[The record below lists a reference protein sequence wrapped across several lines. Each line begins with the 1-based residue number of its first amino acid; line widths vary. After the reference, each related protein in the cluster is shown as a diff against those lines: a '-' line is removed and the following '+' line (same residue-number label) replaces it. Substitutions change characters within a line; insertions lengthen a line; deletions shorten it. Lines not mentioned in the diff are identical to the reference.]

1 MKSTQRP
8 PGTERRIPTS
18 LLIRNVG
25 VAAGQQ
31 SKSSSDAV
39 KAPSFSRKT
48 DAAPAAASSAGVY
61 WAPTKAYIDQIN
73 RIMNKCETLLQP
85 GAHRLI
91 NIAGVEMVMYRTTDK
106 KQIALQ
112 TREQFSHYTSG
123 GFFVGRDSP
132 AICFMKK
139 DGQFITTMSDPNL
152 READRILKSLETA
165 IGA

>member
-1 MKSTQRP
+1 MQLNSVRS
-8 PGTERRIPTS
+8 GA
-18 LLIRNVG
+18 NVG
-25 VAAGQQ
+25 EVTKQM
-31 SKSSSDAV
+31 SRSYPDAV
-39 KAPSFSRKT
+39 KASGFSRKA
-48 DAAPAAASSAGVY
+48 DAAPAAASGAGVY